1 MPISPLMDRR
11 KHGVSRSQCDFLDVV
26 ALPLFRLWAAAF
38 PGAQPIARNTEA
50 NLQRWRVQM
59 EAKGIK
65 KSKSR

>member
-38 PGAQPIARNTEA
+38 PGAAPIVKNTEA
-50 NLQRWRVQM
+50 NFQRWRTQM
-59 EAKGIK
+59 EAQALK

>member
-26 ALPLFRLWAAAF
+26 ALPMFRLWAAAF
-38 PGAQPIARNTEA
+38 PAASPIVRNTEA
-50 NLQRWRVQM
+50 NLQCWRAQM
-59 EAKGIK
+59 EAKCIK